1 MAKTLLDNIERLPSP
16 VLTQIMSGMR
26 RAINAERADLAHR
39 EMTSWARGFARKNIR
54 EWEAIWEKCRETI
67 LKRDKNYVDGQEVLD
82 VW

>member
-1 MAKTLLDNIERLPSP
+1 MARALLDNIERLPSP
-16 VLTQIMSGMR
+16 VLTQIMGGMR

-39 EMTSWARGFARKNIR
+39 EMASWSRGFARKNIR
-54 EWEAIWEKCRETI
+54 EWEAIWEKCREVI